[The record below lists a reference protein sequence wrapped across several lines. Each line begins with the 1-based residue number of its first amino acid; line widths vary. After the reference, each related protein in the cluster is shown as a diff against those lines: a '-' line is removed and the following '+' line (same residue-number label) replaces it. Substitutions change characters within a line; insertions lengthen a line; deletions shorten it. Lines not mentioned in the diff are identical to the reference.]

1 MLAEFYE
8 TVVLPP
14 AVGDELEAGRMSG
27 VHLPDV
33 RALPWVRIQAPSG
46 SPNAP
51 APPSLGAG
59 EREVLA
65 LGIEVPGAVIIVD
78 DRLARVH
85 AAALK
90 LTFTGT
96 LGILLRAKVE
106 GRIPQIRPLLEHLTR
121 LGFRLSANTLTAI
134 MKHAGE

>member
-1 MLAEFYE
+1 LLAEFYE
-8 TVVLPP
+8 TVILPP

-46 SPNAP
+46 SP
-51 APPSLGAG
+51 
-59 EREVLA
+59 
-65 LGIEVPGAVIIVD
+65 
-78 DRLARVH
+78 
-85 AAALK
+85 AALK

-106 GRIPQIRPLLEHLTR
+106 GRIPQIRPLLGHLTR